1 MAITRHG
8 IGKLLS
14 QAAEHGDTIY
24 LQGMTA
30 DDKTADIQEQTRQV
44 LAKID
49 RALANVGSD
58 KSHILSALIFVSDI
72 GLRPQMNEVYVAWI
86 DPKNP
91 PTRACVGVQLE
102 GNTLVEI
109 IVTAAKRK

>member
-8 IGKLLS
+8 IGTLMS
-14 QAAEHGDTIY
+14 RVVEHGDTVY
-24 LQGMTA
+24 VQGMTA
-30 DDKTADIQEQTRQV
+30 DDKTADIKEQTRQV

-49 RALANVGSD
+49 RALAEAGTD
-58 KSHILSALIFVSDI
+58 KSHLLSAMLYVSDI
-72 GLRPQMNEVYVAWI
+72 GLRPQMNEVYVTWI

-109 IVTAAKRK
+109 IVTAAKPK